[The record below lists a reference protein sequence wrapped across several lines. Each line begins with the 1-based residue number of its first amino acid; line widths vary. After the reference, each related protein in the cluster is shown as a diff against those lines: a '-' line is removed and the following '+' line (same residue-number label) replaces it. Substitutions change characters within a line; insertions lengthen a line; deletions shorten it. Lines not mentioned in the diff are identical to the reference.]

1 MYSDLFV
8 NFSIVLAQLFI
19 IGQILKRDYSS
30 KSDPF
35 RIRILL
41 GICFGALGIFL
52 MIYSIKV
59 SGTVIV
65 DLRNIATISSA
76 VMGGPMSVIITCII
90 IALFRLAYYGINTAS
105 IVGMSVAIAIGM
117 FCSFVSKTSFSN
129 MKKYIVMNIFGLFAT
144 CMAFI
149 YLIDDELSSRKI
161 LFDYIWISL
170 LGAII
175 TYFAIEYI
183 MSMQKIEL
191 SLEESNKQIVDILES
206 IKDAFFTLDRER
218 RITYAN
224 SEFEKYVNK
233 YNGKI
238 VGRRILDLFPQVEDE
253 KIYKEYTK
261 TLKDRKSVYF
271 ERFFKETNGWFA
283 INIYPKSDGI
293 SVFFRDITEQ
303 KNIENELEKSNARFK
318 AMFDNANVGISFRN
332 FDLKLIDANPF
343 LLELLGYNSE
353 EASELE
359 KLIYCEDVEDELKNM
374 RDIKDGKR
382 DSYTREIRYM
392 KKDGNV
398 LWAEVSVS
406 VVSGTDTS
414 EPYIIRMINDI
425 TGRKAAE
432 EKMNKLNR
440 DLVEQRIE
448 AERQREEA
456 IEANRHKS
464 QFLATMSHEFRT
476 PLNSIIG
483 FTNRVI
489 KKCGDVLP
497 KIQMENL
504 VIVKGEA
511 QHLLELISDLLDYSK
526 MEAGKMEIYPEEFD
540 LSYTLDEVFVM
551 LRSMIEGK
559 DIKYK
564 QELPP
569 TNEIMIYSDK
579 LKVKQILI
587 NILSNAFK
595 YSEKGTVKLSVNIQ
609 CGFYEIAVQDEG
621 IGISPDNIKSIFEEF
636 KQVDGSHTRRFEGTG
651 LGLSITK
658 KFVEM
663 LGGSIRVNSAL
674 GEGSTFTIVLPI
686 KYHDEH

>member
-19 IGQILKRDYSS
+19 IGQILKRDYGS
-30 KSDPF
+30 KCDPF

-76 VMGGPMSVIITCII
+76 VMGGPMSVIITCAI

-105 IVGMSVAIAIGM
+105 IVGMSVAIIIGI

-129 MKKYIVMNIFGLFAT
+129 MKKYIVMNIFGLLAT

-271 ERFFKETNGWFA
+271 ERFFKEVNGWLA

-332 FDLKLIDANPF
+332 FELKLIDANPF

-382 DSYTREIRYM
+382 DSYTREIRYV
-392 KKDGNV
+392 KKDGQV

-425 TGRKAAE
+425 TSRKAAE

-456 IEANRHKS
+456 MEANRHKS

-489 KKCGDVLP
+489 KKCGDILP

-540 LSYTLDEVFVM
+540 LCYTLDEVFVM
-551 LRSMIEGK
+551 LRSMMDGK

-636 KQVDGSHTRRFEGTG
+636 KQVDGSNTRRFEGTG

-674 GEGSTFTIVLPI
+674 GEGSIFTIVLPI